1 MHVHV
6 GFCVIA
12 DYTSKLPTRTR
23 NRTRT
28 RVYIG
33 PDLTS
38 TIRAT
43 MNKMPNLV
51 NVSQLRQ
58 PAQPSPFLSNWPPTA
73 STASSTPPPAAPA
86 GQLVECRTHRTHL
99 QFKLNAHK
107 LVVFPNS
114 AATAF
119 TATATTIPTLQ
130 LDEVPSTQSPVSSL
144 LCRWQKCHLSYIT
157 NQVSSFPFRVYIAVA
172 APRTEIAAGT

>member
-1 MHVHV
+1 MHVHACACW
-6 GFCVIA
+6 FLRDCRLHDQIA
-12 DYTSKLPTRTR
+12 NPDPESYSNPGL
-23 NRTRT
+23 
-28 RVYIG
+28 G

-58 PAQPSPFLSNWPPTA
+58 PAQPSPLLSNWPPTA
-73 STASSTPPPAAPA
+73 STPPPPAPA

-114 AATAF
+114 AATAL
-119 TATATTIPTLQ
+119 TATTIPTLQ

>member
-12 DYTSKLPTRTR
+12 DYTTKLPTRTQ

-58 PAQPSPFLSNWPPTA
+58 PAQPSPLLSNWAPTA
-73 STASSTPPPAAPA
+73 STPPPPAPA

-114 AATAF
+114 AATALTATT
-119 TATATTIPTLQ
+119 TATAIPTLQ
-130 LDEVPSTQSPVSSL
+130 LDEVPSPSLQSPVCCADGKSAT
-144 LCRWQKCHLSYIT
+144 WAT
-157 NQVSSFPFRVYIAVA
+157 
-172 APRTEIAAGT
+172 